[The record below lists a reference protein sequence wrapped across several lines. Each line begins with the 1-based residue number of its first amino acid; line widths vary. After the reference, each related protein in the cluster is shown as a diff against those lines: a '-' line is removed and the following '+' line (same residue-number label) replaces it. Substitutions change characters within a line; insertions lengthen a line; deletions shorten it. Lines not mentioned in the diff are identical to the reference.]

1 MGSLDDRAEVAVGM
15 VPRDGDWEKERAAT
29 IAAAEAAGADPAQ
42 SGRML
47 ASFDRRV
54 KQLPASMKDVPRMVL
69 GTRMDVSATL
79 PHDQSHQVQ
88 AYPEER
94 CEEAVF
100 RTVSPP
106 CAFCFANPD
115 DGSVT
120 LNGHSWS
127 LRRVF
132 WAAGF
137 VPGARSARDG
147 D

>member
-100 RTVSPP
+100 RTVSPL
-106 CAFCFANPD
+106 ARF
-115 DGSVT
+115 V
-120 LNGHSWS
+120 
-127 LRRVF
+127 LRT
-132 WAAGF
+132 
-137 VPGARSARDG
+137 PTTGA
-147 D
+147 